1 MNKVEAII
9 KPEKL
14 ISVRDA
20 LNKAGF
26 KGMTIMRIEGLG
38 DNLGVSRRGSRG
50 TTTYID
56 YTISKVELEIVVR
69 DEDTDRVIGV
79 IKETANTNT
88 PGDGRIFVTPVAAAI
103 RIDTD
108 ERDAESLR

>member
-20 LNKAGF
+20 LNEAGF
-26 KGMTIMRIEGLG
+26 KGMTIIRIEGLG
-38 DNLGVSRRGSRG
+38 DNLGVSRRGGRG
-50 TTTYID
+50 TTTYVD
-56 YTISKVELEIVVR
+56 YTLPKVKLEIVVR
-69 DEDTDRVIGV
+69 DEDTDRVIGI
-79 IKETANTNT
+79 IKDSANTHS
-88 PGDGRIFVTPVAAAI
+88 PGDGRIFVSPIAAAI

-108 ERDAESLR
+108 ERDSESLR